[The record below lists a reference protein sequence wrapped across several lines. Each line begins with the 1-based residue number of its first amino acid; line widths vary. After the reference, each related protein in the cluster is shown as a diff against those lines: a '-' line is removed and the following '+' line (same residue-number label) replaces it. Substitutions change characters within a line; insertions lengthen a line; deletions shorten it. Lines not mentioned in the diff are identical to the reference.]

1 MYGLKWNGLQ
11 DKLVSQVWRQEGQ
24 ELKVILKY
32 TTNLRLVWVT
42 QGIFKNKPHQNRKI
56 KTLIK

>member
-24 ELKVILKY
+24 ELKVILRY

-42 QGIFKNKPHQNRKI
+42 QGICKNKPHQNRKI